1 MSINEAYFNAPV
13 FESSKALYAC
23 RYRSR
28 LEFELMKRLE
38 AEPKIKSFHQPLL
51 VAFVK
56 ELEEEKFIYIDFWIE
71 YITGKIDL
79 LFIERSVVISDQ
91 AKIYVLSNTKELLK
105 PGNFSFATINQKL
118 SRFRRIASANLTV
131 IGTAGHDDFCFVN
144 FSWIN

>member
-1 MSINEAYFNAPV
+1 MSINEKYFDAPV
-13 FESSKALYAC
+13 FESLKSTYAC

-28 LEFELMKRLE
+28 LEFELMKRFE

-56 ELEEEKFIYIDFWIE
+56 DSEEEKFIYVDFWIE

-79 LFIERSVVISDQ
+79 LFIERGVVISDQ
-91 AKIYVLSNTKELLK
+91 SKIYVLSNTTELLR
-105 PGNFSFATINQKL
+105 PGNFSFATINRKL
-118 SRFRRIASANLTV
+118 SQFRRIASTNLKV
-131 IGTAGHDDFCFVN
+131 IATAGIDDFYFVN